1 MTGVFLCTCGR
12 KDPRAWLER
21 AAKSLAGIPFFPHD
35 AMCVPEGI
43 RFAAARV
50 KAEKL
55 DRLLVA
61 GCAALLHEGYC
72 ERISR
77 SAGIPA
83 SGIDAVALPARAS
96 SAEAVRIIRRA
107 HAALELIPRFQI
119 RRVPLGQE
127 VLVVGNGQAG
137 TQTAR
142 EIAALGYRTT
152 LIEKDAPAAC
162 AAAEDM
168 EVLSPATLASL
179 DGWPGAYTA
188 RLGTGREGEGREIE
202 RVFGAVVIAEG
213 APGAD
218 TGAAPFSPG
227 RVIPLSD
234 LEGCFERQP
243 RRDWPRLVA
252 IVLDFC
258 IDEGRASTEAAVR
271 SALAVR
277 ERFRREVTV
286 LLRDARVA
294 ARGLEALYD
303 QAREAGVTFVKHA
316 GSPRIRSSR
325 EGVVIS
331 CRDTVLGEDVE
342 ISCGLAAVSA
352 DGLRARA
359 DAALAAAAGIDVDGY
374 GRLQQNNVHLL
385 PELSNRQGVFVIG
398 ACRGEAYQPEVL
410 RDARD
415 AAFSVHALLSQKIL
429 KVELSHA
436 VVDGDR
442 CALCLTCVRVCPFKA
457 MRIDEKEKKA
467 DCIAE
472 SCRRCGI
479 CVGECP
485 AKAITL
491 PAYTDA
497 IVMARAGMAQRS
509 SIGAVEKR

>member
-1 MTGVFLCTCGR
+1 MTGVFLCTCRR
-12 KDPRAWLER
+12 KEDPSAWLER
-21 AAKSLAGIPFFPHD
+21 VAKSLAGIPFFPYD
-35 AMCVPEGI
+35 VMCAPEGI

-50 KAEKL
+50 KGEKL
-55 DRLLVA
+55 HKLLIA
-61 GCAALLHEGYC
+61 GCAALLYEGYC

-77 SAGIPA
+77 AAGIPA
-83 SGIDAVALPARAS
+83 SGIDAVILPARAS

-107 HAALELIPRFQI
+107 HAALELMPCFEI

-127 VLVVGNGQAG
+127 VLVVGDGQAG
-137 TQTAR
+137 AQTAR
-142 EIAALGYRTT
+142 EVAALGYRTT

-162 AAAEDM
+162 DAAADVEI
-168 EVLSPATLASL
+168 LSPTTLTSL
-179 DGWPGAYTA
+179 DGRPGAYTA
-188 RLGTGREGEGREIE
+188 RLRTSREGERQETE
-202 RVFGAVVIAEG
+202 RVFGAVVIAAG

-218 TGAAPFSPG
+218 THAAPFSPG
-227 RVIPLSD
+227 RVIALSD
-234 LEGCFERQP
+234 LEGHIERQP

-286 LLRDARVA
+286 LLRDVRVA

-342 ISCGLAAVSA
+342 ISCGLAAVSV
-352 DGLRARA
+352 DGLPAGV
-359 DAALAAAAGIDVDGY
+359 DPSLAAAAGIDLDAY

-385 PELSNRQGVFVIG
+385 PELSNRQGVFVAG

-457 MRIDEKEKKA
+457 MRIDETEKKA

-491 PAYTDA
+491 PACTDA
-497 IVMARAGMAQRS
+497 IVMARAGMA
-509 SIGAVEKR
+509 